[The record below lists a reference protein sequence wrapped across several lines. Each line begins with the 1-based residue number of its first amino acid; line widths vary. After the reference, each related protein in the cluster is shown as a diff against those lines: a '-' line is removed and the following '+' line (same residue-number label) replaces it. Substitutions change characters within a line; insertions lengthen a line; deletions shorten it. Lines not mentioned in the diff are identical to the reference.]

1 MTAIEL
7 LNKIMDGEISIRQV
21 KRAQDLR
28 VIGRY
33 EEGDIGWL
41 GYETGEIETDTIE
54 NMWRM
59 AEIAYAVQGERIMSS
74 VAQGKGD
81 GKTPPALVRIIMKI
95 CEENRKEYNLVSPD
109 KSD

>member
-33 EEGDIGWL
+33 EDDDIGWL

-59 AEIAYAVQGERIMSS
+59 AEIANAVQGESIMSS
-74 VAQGKGD
+74 KAQGKGD
-81 GKTPPALVRIIMKI
+81 GKTPPAMVRLVMKI
-95 CEENRKEYNLVSPD
+95 CEHNRKEYNLVSPD